1 MDATLTGKYLTIITD
16 DTATYLSRI
25 YTAKESGIGIAMK

>member
-1 MDATLTGKYLTIITD
+1 MDATLTGKYLTNITD

-25 YTAKESGIGIAMK
+25 YAAKGSGIGLAMK